1 MTVDVPGLTAAA
13 GGVGSSHDRLTDPNR
28 HGDAD
33 AGPGLVDF
41 AVNVRPGPP
50 PFIVEALTSRIAD
63 LAAYPSDADTAAA
76 TARAAAIHGR
86 DVNDVLLLGGAAEG
100 FELVA
105 RLGFS
110 HAALIQPS
118 FTEPERVLV
127 AAGTRV
133 THVTPPPPWRL
144 SDAEVP
150 EDADLVVVGNP
161 TNPTSVLHPAA
172 DLLALRRPGRTIL
185 VDEAFADLTLDGDRL
200 EPESVAHLAGDDL
213 IVVRSVT
220 KTFGLAGLRA
230 GYLLA
235 SSQMI
240 DAMTRGRRHW
250 PLGTLTLTAL
260 HACLG
265 AAGQGYAHDQAR
277 IVAADRA
284 HLVARLGE
292 IGLHPLAPPRAPY
305 VLLSTPHALDLKET
319 LRERG
324 FAVRSCA
331 NFVGLGSD
339 HLRLAVRPKNLSDA
353 LIAAMQDMRD
363 QPAEPGETGN
373 R

>member
-1 MTVDVPGLTAAA
+1 MTVDVPGFTADLI
-13 GGVGSSHDRLTDPNR
+13 GVGASHDRLTDPNR

-33 AGPGLVDF
+33 ARPGLIDF

-50 PFIVEALTSRIAD
+50 PFLVEALTSRIAD
-63 LAAYPSDADTAAA
+63 LAAYPSDADTVKA
-76 TARAAAIHGR
+76 TARAAELHGR
-86 DVNDVLLLGGAAEG
+86 HESDVLLLAGAAEG

-118 FTEPERVLV
+118 FTEPERVLA

-144 SDAEVP
+144 SDAQVP

-172 DLLALRRPGRTIL
+172 DILALRRPGRTIL
-185 VDEAFADLTLDGDRL
+185 VDEAFADLTLDDDTL
-200 EPESVAHLAGDDL
+200 EPESVARIAGDDL

-235 SSQMI
+235 SPRTI
-240 DAMTRGRRHW
+240 EAMTVGRRHW

-260 HACLG
+260 HACLSD
-265 AAGQGYAHDQAR
+265 AGQRYAHDQAR

-284 HLVARLGE
+284 HLVTRLRE

-305 VLLSTPHALDLKET
+305 VLLSAPRALDLKDA

-339 HLRLAVRPKNLSDA
+339 HLRLAVRPENLTDA
-353 LIAAMQDMRD
+353 LISAMQDVRD
-363 QPAEPGETGN
+363 RSVQPGETSN